1 MLVAVTAPFSGGG
14 VMPYAKEAEVVLAIW
29 REIERDLAKAEP
41 GSDEEDRLHAE
52 AMRLRDEYQRLMALA
67 RAAGRP
73 EPAPWPDADLG
84 LAPDGGY

>member
-1 MLVAVTAPFSGGG
+1 
-14 VMPYAKEAEVVLAIW
+14 MPYAKEAEVVLAIW

-52 AMRLRDEYQRLMALA
+52 AMRLRDEYQRLVGLA

-73 EPAPWPDADLG
+73 EPAPWPDLDVG
-84 LAPDGGY
+84 LAPEGGH